1 MGVYFGGATT
11 NAVARGGSWLSDTNA
26 GMFAFNASH
35 VPSYVYGDIGF
46 RCSRDPLD
54 TQAPIVPTHLT
65 AMAVSGAQIDLSWT
79 ASTDNVVVANYKV
92 YRNSGATPI
101 ATPTG
106 TTYNNTGL
114 AASTA
119 YSYTVSACDAA
130 GNCSAQSVSASTETL
145 DGQAPTVPT
154 GLTAVAVS
162 SCHINLSWTASA
174 DDVGVTSYK
183 IYRDGG
189 AAPIATPTGTTYSD
203 TGLTASTLY
212 SYTVSAC
219 DAAANFSAQS
229 TSTSATT
236 MAPSDTQSPT
246 VPTSPTAVAIISGKQ
261 SDLS

>member
-162 SCHINLSWTASA
+162 SCQINLSWTASA
-174 DDVGVTSYK
+174 DNVG
-183 IYRDGG
+183 
-189 AAPIATPTGTTYSD
+189 GTV
-203 TGLTASTLY
+203 Y

-219 DAAANFSAQS
+219 DAAGNCSAQS
-229 TSTSATT
+229 IAASTTT
-236 MAPSDTQSPT
+236 PDTQAPT
-246 VPTSPTAVAIISGKQ
+246 VPTNIAAVAVSSCQIN
-261 SDLS
+261 LSWT